1 MSGKHTTPAAGAEP
15 TAWTPED
22 LHEAHELSEAVLH
35 WDYRRRATLEDIA
48 RRPRLSFQDAVECH
62 DTDGSAYILPRQL
75 SEHRIAGMVEAATLI
90 LGPTEDELRT
100 AVQAVT
106 EAVTD
111 TAARAVAQAHPDAA
125 VQAEHALWGTPALR
139 YDGTDQE
146 QAALYERG
154 IPSDHLLE
162 GALAYTPGALI
173 AAASIRAQRTAAAQN
188 PEPARLEEE
197 KTSALPAPGAEPE
210 LTAADI
216 AQIRAQRTA
225 AAQNPEPARLEEEKT
240 SALAAPGAEPE
251 LTAADIAQIRAQ
263 RTAAA
268 QNPEPA
274 RLEEEK
280 TSGLPAPGAEP
291 ELTAA
296 DIAQIRALQAAS
308 FPTSPGT
315 HQPTA
320 RTGAAAGTDPAA
332 TRAPTPATARGH
344 GR

>member
-22 LHEAHELSEAVLH
+22 LHEAHRLSQAVLQ
-35 WDYRRRATLEDIA
+35 WESQRRATLEEIA
-48 RRPRLSFQDAVECH
+48 RRPRLSFEEAVECH
-62 DTDGSAYILPRQL
+62 DTDGSAYILPWQL
-75 SEHRIAGMVEAATLI
+75 SEHRIARMVEAATLI

-106 EAVTD
+106 EAVSEA
-111 TAARAVAQAHPDAA
+111 AARAVAEAHPDAA

-139 YDGTDQE
+139 YDGADQE
-146 QAALYERG
+146 QAALYGRG

-162 GALAYTPGALI
+162 GALAYTPGAFI

-188 PEPARLEEE
+188 PEPARLDEE
-197 KTSALPAPGAEPE
+197 KTSALPSP
-210 LTAADI
+210 T
-216 AQIRAQRTA
+216 
-225 AAQNPEPARLEEEKT
+225 
-240 SALAAPGAEPE
+240 
-251 LTAADIAQIRAQ
+251 
-263 RTAAA
+263 
-268 QNPEPA
+268 
-274 RLEEEK
+274 
-280 TSGLPAPGAEP
+280 AEP

-315 HQPTA
+315 HQPPT
-320 RTGAAAGTDPAA
+320 RTGTAAGTDPAT
-332 TRAPTPATARGH
+332 TRTPNAATARGH